1 MNDVELTLYFN
12 EQKLKKLESYL
23 LKEGSSAEHVLQ
35 NLLNDL
41 YERTVPER
49 ERKELDAKLDLEKEL
64 EEMRRE
70 AARRFAII
78 HFHQGDEDVFFTS
91 ELRNSF
97 YSIANLYR
105 STLRD
110 EIGKYSL
117 DSIALCGFSGCKQI
131 SDIQFA
137 KYCESMP
144 DDPRVTALAEFDFDN
159 GVVSVR
165 DDNDDNAWRTY
176 TLKDVSAAMWKA
188 ERKEGLFLETRH
200 EIFATALDGKEIDC
214 GSVEEASDESPAMQM

>member
-70 AARRFAII
+70 AARRFAVI

-91 ELRNSF
+91 ELRDNF

-110 EIGKYSL
+110 EIGKYPL
-117 DSIALCGFSGCKQI
+117 DSIALCGFGGCSQI
-131 SDIQFA
+131 SDIQFS

-144 DDPRVTALAEFDFDN
+144 DDPRVTTLVEFDFDN
-159 GVVSVR
+159 STVSVLDR
-165 DDNDDNAWRTY
+165 ESDAWRTY
-176 TLKDVSAAMWKA
+176 DLHDVSTAMYKA
-188 ERKEGLFLETRH
+188 ERKSGLNLDARH
-200 EIFATALDGKEIDC
+200 AIFETALEDKEIEI
-214 GSVEEASDESPAMQM
+214 GNSDESQEAGPALQM